1 MTSRDPVWAGG
12 PPWPDERA
20 VLATMHGKERAI
32 APVLARFLGLK
43 VEVAPGLDTD
53 AFGTFSREAARTG

>member
-1 MTSRDPVWAGG
+1 
-12 PPWPDERA
+12 
-20 VLATMHGKERAI
+20 MHGKERAI